1 VAEHVERTR
10 SYLAVW
16 AKRVHDGMTEDEFV
30 ATARADIVAS
40 EGEGACAYLR
50 AAPLAQ
56 SYLGL
61 ERYWRKK
68 GEQDAEAAA
77 SA

>member
-1 VAEHVERTR
+1 
-10 SYLAVW
+10 
-16 AKRVHDGMTEDEFV
+16 MTEDEFV

-40 EGEGACAYLR
+40 EGEGASAYLR

>member
-1 VAEHVERTR
+1 VDRVR

-16 AKRVHDGMTEDEFV
+16 AKRVHDGMTQDEFV
-30 ATARADIVAS
+30 AVARADIEAS
-40 EGEGACAYLR
+40 EGEGAESYFR
-50 AAPLAQ
+50 AAPIVQ

-68 GEQDAEAAA
+68 GERSAEAAA